1 MAGRLLVLLQAIR
14 FEHTAFALP
23 FALTATFVAANG
35 WPRGGTVVWILVA
48 MVGARTAAMAVNR
61 IADLDFDRRNPR
73 TRGRALVTGALTTRQ
88 LWAALAIS
96 AACYFLAAAMLNRLA
111 LLLSPIA
118 LAVLLGYSYTKRFT
132 VWTHWLLG
140 ACLGM
145 APVGAW
151 IAVRERVDLAPVVLG
166 AAVTFWT
173 AGFDIIYACQDIA
186 FDRAEG
192 LFSLP
197 ARWGA
202 RHALVVSSADHV
214 LTVWLLV
221 VFGHLAGL
229 EWLYYLGVVI
239 LIPVLWWE
247 HHIVRP
253 DDLSRAEMASFV
265 ASGLFSIVLF
275 LFAAADVILLSSRM
289 RM

>member
-1 MAGRLLVLLQAIR
+1 MARRFLVLLQAIR

-23 FALTATFVAANG
+23 FALTATFVASNG
-35 WPRGGTVVWILVA
+35 WPRGSTLGWILVA
-48 MVGARTAAMAVNR
+48 MVGARTAAMAFNR
-61 IADLDFDRRNPR
+61 IADLDLDRRNPR

-96 AACYFLAAAMLNRLA
+96 AAVYFLAAGMLNRLA
-111 LLLSPIA
+111 LMLSPFA
-118 LAVLLGYSYTKRFT
+118 LVVLLGYSYTKRFT
-132 VWTHWLLG
+132 VWTHWILG

-151 IAVRERVDLAPVVLG
+151 IAVRERVDLAPLLLG

-202 RHALVVSSADHV
+202 KHGLVVSSANHV
-214 LTVWLLV
+214 VTVWLLV
-221 VFGHLAGL
+221 FFGHAAGL
-229 EWLYYLGVVI
+229 EWLYYLGVVT

-247 HHIVRP
+247 HHIVKP

-289 RM
+289 RI